1 MCKNKVK
8 IYKSITTKNF
18 NRHAMP
24 LVLLH
29 ISVSTLLAPS
39 LPFIKESVKNTAFH
53 IPESN
58 VA

>member
-8 IYKSITTKNF
+8 IYKSITAKNF
-18 NRHAMP
+18 NRHVMP
-24 LVLLH
+24 RVLHH

-39 LPFIKESVKNTAFH
+39 LPFIKESIKNTAFH

-58 VA
+58 MA